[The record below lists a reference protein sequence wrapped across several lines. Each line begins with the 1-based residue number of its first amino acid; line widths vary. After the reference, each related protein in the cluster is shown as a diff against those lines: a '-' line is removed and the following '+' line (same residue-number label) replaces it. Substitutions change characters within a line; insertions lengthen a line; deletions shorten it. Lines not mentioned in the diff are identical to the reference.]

1 MYNIRNY
8 SIFGGI
14 QMDKTIALIKAG
26 GKLDLLSETRSK
38 AALPFA
44 GKFRLIDF
52 TLSNCIDSGLE
63 NIGVVTQYMPYS
75 LREHL
80 GIGKPWDLDRENG
93 GITILQPYKGKAG
106 EDWYLGD
113 AHSVYKNISYIENKA
128 PDEIILLPGH
138 LVYKMNY
145 QKILKEHRDNNAD
158 LTIAANNIPYS
169 DAQGLS
175 TLDYDDNYKLLDIKQ
190 EDEPSKNLVSMGIF
204 VFKKEVLIKALKKYC
219 SQGAVD
225 FHSEIIPNL
234 IADNKD
240 IFISKFDGY
249 WRNIRSVQ
257 DYWKVNIET
266 TENIPEINLY
276 DDQWPIYTRSE
287 EKPPVKFGA
296 KSCSTKSLIANGAI
310 VNGRVEDSV
319 ISPGVYIEEG
329 AFVKNSV
336 ILNDCI
342 IRKNAM
348 VNKTIID
355 KNVEIKENVQ
365 IGSGS
370 DFTINSDAE
379 NTLENGL
386 NLIAKD
392 ITIAKNIRVHRNCRI
407 NRDITADE
415 FKNNEVLSGTT
426 VE

>member
-1 MYNIRNY
+1 
-8 SIFGGI
+8 
-14 QMDKTIALIKAG
+14 MDKTIALIKAG
-26 GKLDLLSETRSK
+26 GKLDLLSKTRSK

-113 AHSVYKNISYIENKA
+113 AQSVYKNISYIEDQA
-128 PDEIILLPGH
+128 PDEILLLPGH
-138 LVYKMNY
+138 LVYKMDY
-145 QKILKEHRDNNAD
+145 RKILKEHRKNNAD
-158 LTIAANNIPYS
+158 LTIAANNIPYA
-169 DAQGLS
+169 DAVHLS
-175 TLDYDDNYKLLDIKQ
+175 TLEYDGQMKLLDIKQ
-190 EDEPSKNLVSMGIF
+190 EKEPSKNLVSMGVF
-204 VFKKEVLIKALKKYC
+204 VFKKEVLIKALTKYC

-225 FHSEIIPNL
+225 FHSEIIPKL
-234 IADNKD
+234 IAEKKD
-240 IFISKFDGY
+240 VFVSKFDGY

-257 DYWKVNIET
+257 SYWKANIET
-266 TENIPEINLY
+266 TEKDPEINLY
-276 DDQWPIYTRSE
+276 DKDWPIYTRSE

-296 KSCSTKSLIANGAI
+296 ESSATKSLIANGAI
-310 VNGRVEDSV
+310 INGRVEDSV
-319 ISPGVYIEEG
+319 IAPGVYIEEG

-336 ILNDCI
+336 ILNNCT

-370 DFTINSDAE
+370 DFTVNSDAE

-386 NLIAKD
+386 NLIAKG
-392 ITIAKNIRVHRNCRI
+392 ITIAKNIRIHRNCRI
-407 NRDITADE
+407 NRDIAADE
-415 FKNNEVLSGTT
+415 FENNEVLSGTT
-426 VE
+426 LK

>member
-1 MYNIRNY
+1 
-8 SIFGGI
+8 
-14 QMDKTIALIKAG
+14 MDKTIALIKAG
-26 GKLDLLSETRSK
+26 GKLDLLSKTRSK
-38 AALPFA
+38 TALPFA

-52 TLSNCIDSGLE
+52 TLSNCIDSCLE
-63 NIGVVTQYMPYS
+63 NIGVVTEYMPNS

-93 GITILQPYKGKAG
+93 GITILQPYKGKNG

-128 PDEIILLPGH
+128 PNEIILLPGH

-145 QKILKEHRDNNAD
+145 QKILKEHKNNNAD

-175 TLDYDDNYKLLDIKQ
+175 TLDFDDNYKLLDIKQ
-190 EDEPSKNLVSMGIF
+190 EKEASKNLVSMGIF
-204 VFKKEVLIKALKKYC
+204 VFKKEVLVKALKKYC

-225 FHSEIIPNL
+225 FHSEIIPKL
-234 IADNKD
+234 IAENKD
-240 IFISKFDGY
+240 IFISKFDGC
-249 WRNIRSVQ
+249 WRNIKTVES
-257 DYWKVNIET
+257 YWKANIET
-266 TENIPEINLY
+266 TENMPIVNLY
-276 DDQWPIYTRSE
+276 DDEWPIYTRSE

-296 KSCSTKSLIANGAI
+296 KSSSTKSLISNGAI

-336 ILNDCI
+336 ILNDCT

-348 VNKTIID
+348 VNKTIMD

-370 DFTINSDAE
+370 DFTINSNAE

-392 ITIAKNIRVHRNCRI
+392 ITIEKNIRIHRNCRI
-407 NRDITADE
+407 NKNITADDFE
-415 FKNNEVLSGTT
+415 NNEVLSGTT
-426 VE
+426 VG